1 MHIINELQV
10 SSLFLHTILNMSVNK
25 ERPHKFILTR
35 GDNLS
40 LQSVMKTNVIEKKEF
55 GIDTQ
60 RTKVLLIGVSEYV
73 EDETILDIPNIKQN
87 IKLLKEVL
95 LDENI
100 MGIPKENIVVSLNNT
115 KKIIERKLIKASREA
130 EDENYT
136 LLVYY
141 SGHGILSSENFKL
154 YLTSKES
161 SKTYLESDS
170 INIDRFREI
179 IANSRA
185 ARKVVILDACHSG
198 QIHNAMNDFTSTLN
212 SEIKKFKGT
221 YIMTS
226 ASEDK
231 PSLFPHKN
239 TNEPTYFT
247 AKLIDVFRNG
257 IDNSKPYI
265 SVREIFN
272 EIYNCFKKQEGLPLP
287 QQSIFKDADSI
298 LISKN
303 VKYNGGEPAEEH
315 FSYSNMRN
323 TMIDKLQD
331 SSNFLL
337 EKKNFNFKKYI
348 IMPIIAFSL
357 VSIIILG
364 AIFIKPQKN
373 NQKTIA
379 KRIIAQTDSIKNKKE
394 IYIPVNQQAYEIVKE
409 ANKLQAKGLS
419 HYNDALR
426 FYIRA
431 NKLLKG
437 SDKNIKKKI
446 SNLKNKINKIYL
458 EYMKNAET
466 YSKADDAVQEQ
477 LECLNNALIMKPKD
491 STALSKIKQI
501 KLQ

>member
-1 MHIINELQV
+1 
-10 SSLFLHTILNMSVNK
+10 
-25 ERPHKFILTR
+25 
-35 GDNLS
+35 
-40 LQSVMKTNVIEKKEF
+40 MKTNLIEKKEF

-60 RTKVLLIGVSEYV
+60 KTKVLLIGVSEYV

-87 IKLLKEVL
+87 IKLFKEVL

-239 TNEPTYFT
+239 TNQPTYFT
-247 AKLIDVFRNG
+247 AKLIDVLKKG
-257 IDNSKPYI
+257 IDNSNPYI
-265 SVREIFN
+265 SVRDIFN

-303 VKYNGGEPAEEH
+303 VKYNGGESAEEH
-315 FSYSNMRN
+315 FSYATMRDA
-323 TMIDKLQD
+323 MVDKLQD
-331 SSNFLL
+331 KSNFIL
-337 EKKNFNFKKYI
+337 ERKNFNFKNYI
-348 IMPIIAFSL
+348 IMPIIAISL
-357 VSIIILG
+357 VSVIIFVS
-364 AIFIKPQKN
+364 IFTLIQKDN
-373 NQKTIA
+373 
-379 KRIIAQTDSIKNKKE
+379 KRVVTNVITSQTVSFTNKKE
-394 IYIPVNQQAYEIVKE
+394 FVIPVNQQAYEIIKE
-409 ANKLQAKGLS
+409 ANKLYAKGEN

-437 SDKNIKKKI
+437 GDKNIKKKI
-446 SNLKNKINKIYL
+446 LNLKNKISEIYL
-458 EYMKNAET
+458 EYMKNAEI
-466 YSKADDAVQEQ
+466 YSKADDALQEQ
-477 LECLNNALIMKPKD
+477 LECLNNALIMKPRD

-501 KLQ
+501 KSE

>member
-1 MHIINELQV
+1 
-10 SSLFLHTILNMSVNK
+10 
-25 ERPHKFILTR
+25 
-35 GDNLS
+35 
-40 LQSVMKTNVIEKKEF
+40 MKTNVIEKKEF
-55 GIDTQ
+55 GIDTL

-73 EDETILDIPNIKQN
+73 EDDTILDIPNIKQN

-100 MGIPKENIVVSLNNT
+100 MGIPKENITVSLNNT
-115 KKIIERKLIKASREA
+115 KKIIERKLIQASREA

-161 SKTYLESDS
+161 SKSYLESDS
-170 INIDRFREI
+170 ININRFREI

-185 ARKVVILDACHSG
+185 ASKVVILDACHSG

-212 SEIKKFKGT
+212 GEIKKFKGT

-239 TNEPTYFT
+239 TNQPTYFT
-247 AKLIDVFRNG
+247 AKLIDVLKNG
-257 IDNSKPYI
+257 IDNGKPYI
-265 SVREIFN
+265 SVRDIFN

-303 VKYNGGEPAEEH
+303 VKFSGSKSVEEH
-315 FSYSNMRN
+315 FSYSNIRN
-323 TMIDKLQD
+323 EMVNRLQD
-331 SSNFLL
+331 SSNFFM
-337 EKKNFNFKKYI
+337 ERKNFSFKKYI
-348 IMPIIAFSL
+348 IMLVIAISVIIA
-357 VSIIILG
+357 IIWG
-364 AIFIKPQKN
+364 AIFIMPKKN
-373 NQKTIA
+373 NEKVIA
-379 KRIIAQTDSIKNKKE
+379 NRCVNNSDSLINKKE
-394 IYIPVNQQAYEIVKE
+394 FVLPINQQAYDIVKD
-409 ANKLQAKGLS
+409 ANSLYAKGHS

-426 FYIRA
+426 FYIKA

-437 SDKNIKKKI
+437 KDKNIKDKI
-446 SNLKNKINKIYL
+446 SKLKIEIDNIYS
-458 EYMKNAET
+458 EYMNNAEI
-466 YSKADDAVQEQ
+466 YSKADDAIQEQ
-477 LECLNNALIMKPKD
+477 LECLNNALIMKPND
-491 STALSKIKQI
+491 STALSIIKKIKSE
-501 KLQ
+501 

>member
-1 MHIINELQV
+1 
-10 SSLFLHTILNMSVNK
+10 
-25 ERPHKFILTR
+25 
-35 GDNLS
+35 
-40 LQSVMKTNVIEKKEF
+40 MKTKVINKKQF

-60 RTKVLLIGVSEYV
+60 RTKVLLIGVSEYI
-73 EDETILDIPNIKQN
+73 EDESIINIPNIKQN

-100 MGIPKENIVVSLNNT
+100 MGIPKENITVSLNNT
-115 KKIIERKLIKASREA
+115 KKIIERKLIKLSREA

-185 ARKVVILDACHSG
+185 SSKVVILDACHSG
-198 QIHNAMNDFTSTLN
+198 QIHNAMNNFTSSIN

-239 TNEPTYFT
+239 TNKPTYFT
-247 AKLIDVFRNG
+247 AKLIDVLKNG
-257 IDNSKPYI
+257 VDNNKPYI
-265 SVREIFN
+265 SIRDIFN

-303 VKYNGGEPAEEH
+303 VKFTGIESTEEH
-315 FSYSNMRN
+315 FSYVNMRN
-323 TMIDKLQD
+323 AMINKLQD
-331 SSNFLL
+331 NSNFML
-337 EKKNFNFKKYI
+337 ERKDFSFKKYI
-348 IMPIIAFSL
+348 IIPIAVVSL
-357 VSIIILG
+357 ISVTTFGVVIISTNHNNPKSIIIRTVSETD
-364 AIFIKPQKN
+364 
-373 NQKTIA
+373 TIL
-379 KRIIAQTDSIKNKKE
+379 NKKDFV
-394 IYIPVNQQAYEIVKE
+394 IPINKDAYRLVKE
-409 ANKLQAKGLS
+409 ANKLYARGET

-426 FYIRA
+426 FYIKA
-431 NKLLKG
+431 NKLLDG
-437 SDKNIKKKI
+437 SDKNIKNKI
-446 SNLKNKINKIYL
+446 SKLRKEINDIYNKYMNHADIY
-458 EYMKNAET
+458 
-466 YSKADDAVQEQ
+466 SHADDASVEE
-477 LECLNNALIMKPKD
+477 LEALNNALIMKPNN
-491 STALSKIKQI
+491 STARNRIKKI

>member
-1 MHIINELQV
+1 
-10 SSLFLHTILNMSVNK
+10 
-25 ERPHKFILTR
+25 
-35 GDNLS
+35 
-40 LQSVMKTNVIEKKEF
+40 MKTKVINKKQF

-60 RTKVLLIGVSEYV
+60 RTKVLLIGVSEYI
-73 EDETILDIPNIKQN
+73 EDESIINIPNIKQN

-100 MGIPKENIVVSLNNT
+100 MGIPKENITVSLNNT
-115 KKIIERKLIKASREA
+115 KKIIERKLIKLSREA

-185 ARKVVILDACHSG
+185 SSKVVILDACHSG
-198 QIHNAMNDFTSTLN
+198 QIHNAMNNFTSSIN

-239 TNEPTYFT
+239 TNKPTYFT
-247 AKLIDVFRNG
+247 AKLIDVLKNG
-257 IDNSKPYI
+257 VDNNKPYI
-265 SVREIFN
+265 SIRDIFN

-303 VKYNGGEPAEEH
+303 VKFTGIESTEEH
-315 FSYSNMRN
+315 FSYVNMRN
-323 TMIDKLQD
+323 AMINKLQD
-331 SSNFLL
+331 NSNFML
-337 EKKNFNFKKYI
+337 ERKDFRFKKYI
-348 IMPIIAFSL
+348 IIPVAVVSLISVTTFGVVIISTNQNNPKSIVIRT
-357 VSIIILG
+357 VSETDTIL
-364 AIFIKPQKN
+364 
-373 NQKTIA
+373 
-379 KRIIAQTDSIKNKKE
+379 NKKDFV
-394 IYIPVNQQAYEIVKE
+394 IPINKDAYRLVKE
-409 ANKLQAKGLS
+409 ANRLYARGET

-426 FYIRA
+426 FYIKA
-431 NKLLKG
+431 NKLLDG
-437 SDKNIKKKI
+437 NDKNIIKKI
-446 SNLKNKINKIYL
+446 SKLRKEINDIYNKYMNNADIY
-458 EYMKNAET
+458 
-466 YSKADDAVQEQ
+466 SRADDANVEE
-477 LECLNNALIMKPKD
+477 LEALNNALIMKPND
-491 STALSKIKQI
+491 STARSRIKKI